1 MRRLPIFFLIDVSES
16 MVGKPIECVEN
27 GIATIIRTL
36 KQSPYALETTVI
48 TVIVFAGK
56 TKKIVSMQDLYTL
69 DRVKLPI
76 GGGTS
81 LGHAMDF
88 LMMDLSLS
96 VKKNSYE
103 EKGDWRPLI
112 FLFTD
117 GNPTDDVTQSAA
129 RWKENFSNNATFVA
143 ISIGDNVDTR
153 ILKQF
158 TPNVFLLKNTD
169 TASFEKFFDWITES
183 INSSSKSVASSR
195 RDSGSI
201 DASKSQ
207 VLSSADESEVY
218 SHPDE
223 QHVVILGRCQN
234 YPEQFYLVKYEKTS
248 GAGEA
253 AEYQLEG
260 CYPLKDEM
268 RDMYFDLSVDD
279 AGKQNQ
285 RINTDHLYGHPKCPI
300 CGNYS
305 AIGICSCGGVLCVK
319 NNEWNVCP
327 HCGKRSFFGSAK
339 KGLDIARTIG

>member
-1 MRRLPIFFLIDVSES
+1 

-48 TVIVFAGK
+48 SVIVFAGK

-117 GNPTDDVTQSAA
+117 GNPTDDITQSAQ
-129 RWKENFSNNATFVA
+129 RWKDNFSNNATFVA

-153 ILKQF
+153 ILKEF

-169 TASFEKFFDWITES
+169 TASFEKAAGATPGALTPRRARCSPAPTSLRS
-183 INSSSKSVASSR
+183 IPIRTSS
-195 RDSGSI
+195 
-201 DASKSQ
+201 
-207 VLSSADESEVY
+207 
-218 SHPDE
+218 
-223 QHVVILGRCQN
+223 
-234 YPEQFYLVKYEKTS
+234 
-248 GAGEA
+248 
-253 AEYQLEG
+253 
-260 CYPLKDEM
+260 M
-268 RDMYFDLSVDD
+268 
-279 AGKQNQ
+279 
-285 RINTDHLYGHPKCPI
+285 
-300 CGNYS
+300 
-305 AIGICSCGGVLCVK
+305 
-319 NNEWNVCP
+319 
-327 HCGKRSFFGSAK
+327 
-339 KGLDIARTIG
+339 